1 MKLRTL
7 GLMTTCLAMAIAPV
21 QGASAAAR
29 DSDKILSLTLESA
42 RSHPDYAAKAP
53 TDIKFYFDG
62 QPVTVK
68 QLLGPVKTSR
78 KTNGSGKR
86 NKPDACRWALI
97 SGLIALAEEARL
109 QGGNA
114 VVNIKSNFGD
124 VESSSPDSYKCG
136 VGSIMVGVALKGD
149 VAVVE

>member
-7 GLMTTCLAMAIAPV
+7 ALAAACLAMAVVPLQSAIAGGKDRILV
-21 QGASAAAR
+21 LAVENAR
-29 DSDKILSLTLESA
+29 H
-42 RSHPDYAAKAP
+42 HPDYVAKAP

-86 NKPDACRWALI
+86 GKGDACRWALI

-114 VVNIKSNFGD
+114 VVNIKSNYD
-124 VESSSPDSYKCG
+124 NVESSSPDTYKCG
-136 VGSIMVGVALKGD
+136 VGKMMVGVALKGD